1 MQGYHFNE
9 GWNTVTGEEALAF
22 CRERYAFSS
31 GDRQRGKNQMAVIQG
46 VLNKATSPAILTS
59 YTSVLNS
66 AEGCMETN
74 VPYDTIAEIVRQQ
87 LSDGGNWNVVSYSV
101 DGTGDSQVPYSMSS
115 SVYVMI
121 PDTSTVD
128 QAKSLLAQVAAGETL
143 QQP

>member
-1 MQGYHFNE
+1 
-9 GWNTVTGEEALAF
+9 
-22 CRERYAFSS
+22 
-31 GDRQRGKNQMAVIQG
+31 MAVIQG
-46 VLNKATSPAILTS
+46 VLNKATSPAILAN
-59 YTSVLNS
+59 YTSVLDS
-66 AEGCMETN
+66 AAGCIETN
-74 VPYDTIAEIVRQQ
+74 VPYDTIAEIVRDQ
-87 LSDGGNWNVVSYSV
+87 LAGGGDWNVVSYSV

>member
-1 MQGYHFNE
+1 M
-9 GWNTVTGEEALAF
+9 
-22 CRERYAFSS
+22 
-31 GDRQRGKNQMAVIQG
+31 
-46 VLNKATSPAILTS
+46 
-59 YTSVLNS
+59 
-66 AEGCMETN
+66 
-74 VPYDTIAEIVRQQ
+74 
-87 LSDGGNWNVVSYSV
+87 VSYSV